1 MRRLTEITS
10 EGDILDD
17 GEIYALFDF
26 DPEALSY
33 DPVE

>member
-1 MRRLTEITS
+1 MRLMSEITS
-10 EGDILDD
+10 DGNIFED

-33 DPVE
+33 DPIE